1 MGSQAE
7 PLNQAN
13 NRRPT
18 STEKPVRPAPKAA
31 IPIITPIQKF
41 LLTVWKKRISYI
53 MLMPFM
59 TLFVVFGIFPISWSL
74 RLAFTEYRG
83 IKTNPPVYVGTQ
95 NFEDILSL
103 TITTIGPEI
112 DEETGEQV
120 YRCGRTRMPE
130 SEARVLM
137 AEGEECEARTQTA
150 RDVLPEGYREYDR
163 YDFRGKTYL
172 IGATDPRFWKAMY
185 NTVTYTIGAVITTTL
200 GGLALALIL
209 QKQTRFNMIM
219 RVLFFLP
226 AVTSGIAITT
236 VWRFIFASE
245 SFGLANTVF
254 DMLGLG
260 QQQFLADVD
269 WTMRILI
276 WLALW
281 GGMGFPMILFLAG
294 LKNISGELYEAA
306 AIDGATVRQRF
317 RFITLPLLRPTFLYV
332 VVMGIINAF
341 QVFEVVY
348 IVFTT
353 TQNVGGVL
361 DSGLTVVA
369 YLYDQGFN
377 ELQLG
382 YASSIAWVLFAVIF
396 VMTVISLRLGRVN
409 ETY

>member
-1 MGSQAE
+1 
-7 PLNQAN
+7 
-13 NRRPT
+13 
-18 STEKPVRPAPKAA
+18 
-31 IPIITPIQKF
+31 
-41 LLTVWKKRISYI
+41 
-53 MLMPFM
+53 
-59 TLFVVFGIFPISWSL
+59 
-74 RLAFTEYRG
+74 
-83 IKTNPPVYVGTQ
+83 
-95 NFEDILSL
+95 
-103 TITTIGPEI
+103 
-112 DEETGEQV
+112 V
-120 YRCGRTRMPE
+120 YRCGRTRVPE
-130 SEARVLM
+130 SEARILM

-163 YDFRGKTYL
+163 FDFRGKTYL

-185 NTVTYTIGAVITTTL
+185 NTVIYTVGAVTTTTI

-209 QKQTRFNMIM
+209 QKQTKFNMIM

-226 AVTSGIAITT
+226 AVTSGIAITA

-245 SFGLANTVF
+245 RFGLANTVF
-254 DMLGLG
+254 EMLGLG

-281 GGMGFPMILFLAG
+281 GGLGFPMILFLAG

-306 AIDGATVRQRF
+306 AIDGATVPQRF
-317 RFITLPLLRPTFLYV
+317 RFITLPLLRPTFLFV
-332 VVMGIINAF
+332 VVTGIINAF

-382 YASSIAWVLFAVIF
+382 YASSIAWVLFLVIF
-396 VMTVISLRLGRVN
+396 VMTAISLRLGRIN